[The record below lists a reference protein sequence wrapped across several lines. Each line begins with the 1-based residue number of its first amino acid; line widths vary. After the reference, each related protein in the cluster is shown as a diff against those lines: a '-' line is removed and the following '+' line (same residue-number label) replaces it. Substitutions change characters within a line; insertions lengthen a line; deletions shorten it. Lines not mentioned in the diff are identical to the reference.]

1 MIKKVKSSELA
12 PGIFIHDLNCGWL
25 ENPFMS
31 KSFLIEDYGTVNK
44 IIKQKIHAVYID
56 TEKGDDIKHA
66 PTKEEA
72 DKKTES
78 EVRRVVEEERKED
91 QQPENRIPMKKEIE
105 QAKKVRNEAKKVV
118 TDVLNDIKLGKQI
131 ETEKVTHVV
140 NNMVE
145 SIFNNRHALTSLSR
159 IKNRDE
165 YTFQHSVNV
174 CVLMLSFARTFKIDR
189 ETMGKI
195 GTGALL
201 HDIGKMKIP
210 DEVLHKEGK
219 LTDEEFSVMKSHVVE
234 SVNILSETEGIP
246 EIASK
251 IAGQHHERYDGT
263 GYPEGLKGKDI
274 SAFGRMAA
282 IVDVYDAI
290 TSSRCYHHGMEPS
303 MALKKMFDWSKFHFD
318 EAMVQNFIRC
328 VGIYPVGTLVMTD
341 SKFLGV
347 VIEPGEESML
357 HPVLRLVYNV
367 KHDHF
372 IEPRDLD
379 LSKNGGKADKI
390 VGTEDP
396 KKWHI
401 NTLKYIDLF

>member
-1 MIKKVKSSELA
+1 SELA

-25 ENPFMS
+25 ENPFMT

-303 MALKKMFDWSKFHFD
+303 MALKKIFDWSKYHFD
-318 EAMVQNFIRC
+318 ETMVQNFIRC

-396 KKWHI
+396 KKWNI

>member
-1 MIKKVKSSELA
+1 
-12 PGIFIHDLNCGWL
+12 
-25 ENPFMS
+25 MS
-31 KSFLIEDYGTVNK
+31 KSFLIDDYDTVHK

-56 TEKGDDIKHA
+56 TDKGDDIKHA

-72 DKKTES
+72 DKKTET
-78 EVRRVVEEERKED
+78 EVRRVVEEKPKED
-91 QQPENRIPMKKEIE
+91 QQPENRVPMKKEIE
-105 QAKKVRNEAKKVV
+105 QAKKVRTEAKKVV

-140 NNMVE
+140 DNMVE

-159 IKNRDE
+159 IKSRDE

-174 CVLMLSFARTFKIDR
+174 CVLMLSFARTCKVDR
-189 ETMGKI
+189 ETMRHI

-201 HDIGKMKIP
+201 HDIGKMKVP
-210 DEVLHKEGK
+210 NDVLNKEGK
-219 LTDEEFSVMKSHVVE
+219 LTDEEFTLMKSHVVE
-234 SVNILSETEGIP
+234 SVKILSETAGIP
-246 EIASK
+246 EVASE

-263 GYPEGLKGKDI
+263 GYPKGLKGEDI
-274 SAFGRMAA
+274 SLFGRMAA

-290 TSSRCYHHGMEPS
+290 TSNRVYHSGMEPAA
-303 MALKKMFDWSKFHFD
+303 ALKKMFDWSKHHFD
-318 EAMVQNFIRC
+318 EIVVQNFIRC

-347 VIEPGEESML
+347 VIEPGEESLL

-367 KHDHF
+367 KKDHF
-372 IEPRDLD
+372 IEPHDLD
-379 LSKNGGKADKI
+379 LSENGGKADKI
-390 VGTEDP
+390 IGTEDP
-396 KKWHI
+396 KKWNI